1 MNLIKPHE
9 KEEFGVKEKEIWLYS
24 DCLPPNNEIDHLVK
38 NEVVWEVP
46 VKIQS
51 FSPVK
56 IQSFSDD
63 SDSEESLTFLGDI
76 LDQEDFLPY
85 RKLLASLTPFQQ
97 DFCKNNDYTYTSL
110 EFSGFIKNI
119 AGFTTTSYE
128 NLCMYSNSKISLIY
142 FVNDDYEGGDIFFEE
157 QGVTISP
164 KKNQLL
170 IYSSNSVE
178 YSVGEIT
185 SGEQYLFAV
194 FLD

>member
-24 DCLPPNNEIDHLVK
+24 DCLPPNNEIDNLVK
-38 NEVVWEVP
+38 NEVIWEVP
-46 VKIQS
+46 VK
-51 FSPVK
+51 V
-56 IQSFSDD
+56 QSFSDNV
-63 SDSEESLTFLGDI
+63 DSEESLTFIGDI
-76 LDQEDFLPY
+76 LDQENFLPY
-85 RKLLASLTPFQQ
+85 RKLLASLAPFQQ

-119 AGFTTTSYE
+119 VGSTPTSYE

-142 FVNDDYEGGDIFFEE
+142 FVNDDYEGGEIFFEE

-178 YSVGEIT
+178 YSVKEIT